1 MAFLRSRSVRSNA
14 TDSLSLVSENF
25 FTAGEA
31 IPITIPLE
39 KADLGAATFQS
50 NDHSLEDLQ
59 LLYEMGT
66 AELAVQAATVSSNG
80 KSKPGTYT
88 IRGIQAANLEL
99 VNPLAGYLESI
110 LVRLVIETD
119 EDIIYDPC
127 TDDRTLSE
135 EISVRRIILHAS
147 VHECGHLRDILLFM
161 KSTSTLST
169 LHIEGDNPYF
179 NPNKKDEQDK
189 ASINKPHLTYL
200 GPLPWWSVHM
210 PWRIYSGR
218 VRKVLQICILL
229 YLVFSVV
236 WASWQLYKHV
246 NVIQLALEPL
256 VKLLKVY
263 LDDILVTIDGFLAW
277 FTELSTDFLR
287 PLYIFGGLFLMPL
300 IKMILSLK
308 SVLIPLMAPLL
319 NFGSQLSRLLAPF
332 SKCLVGIWQSLVSS
346 RVALQNIDLT
356 HHVAKS
362 LVMNSFRAIFQGML
376 RLVGY
381 SRAKSKQKK
390 VIQATKSLP
399 GTPIRKYTAPN
410 ASIPVYYLSPATKRT
425 N

>member
-1 MAFLRSRSVRSNA
+1 
-14 TDSLSLVSENF
+14 
-25 FTAGEA
+25 
-31 IPITIPLE
+31 
-39 KADLGAATFQS
+39 
-50 NDHSLEDLQ
+50 
-59 LLYEMGT
+59 MGT
-66 AELAVQAATVSSNG
+66 AELAIQAAAMSSNG
-80 KSKPGTYT
+80 KRKPGTYK
-88 IRGIQAANLEL
+88 IRGIQAANLDL

-110 LVRLVIETD
+110 MVRLVIETD
-119 EDIIYDPC
+119 QDVIYEPC
-127 TDDRTLSE
+127 CTEEESTLSE
-135 EISVRRIILHAS
+135 EIGIRRIILHAS

-169 LHIEGDNPYF
+169 LHIEGNNPYF
-179 NPNKKDEQDK
+179 NPNKIDEQDK
-189 ASINKPHLTYL
+189 SSNNNKPHLTYL
-200 GPLPWWSVHM
+200 GPLPWWSVHV

-218 VRKVLQICILL
+218 VRKILQTCILL
-229 YLVFSVV
+229 YLIFSVV

-246 NVIQLALEPL
+246 NVVQLALEPL

-308 SVLIPLMAPLL
+308 SVIIPLMTPLL

-332 SKCLVGIWQSLVSS
+332 FKCLVGIWQSLVSS
-346 RVALQNIDLT
+346 RVAIQNIDLT

-362 LVMNSFRAIFQGML
+362 LVMNSFRAIFQGTL

-381 SRAKSKQKK
+381 SRAKSKEQK

-399 GTPIRKYTAPN
+399 GTPVRKYTAPN

-425 N
+425 K